1 LPTGLL
7 ISACVGYKL
16 DEAVIEVLERG
27 MDCFDKFKLPFR
39 EILVI
44 AENEGLMSVVGGG
57 LSYQFS
63 HAAIHYAA
71 YEIKAEGRDALHLE
85 IGRMFLKEASAA
97 ELEHESVLLATVDQL
112 NRSLSEEMS
121 AVEKISATEL
131 NLIAGTRAISS
142 SCHHAALH
150 YFKLGLTY
158 LVDEDWSGE
167 NYVLCLRL
175 NNLSMETALAIGS
188 FDDVEQIIE
197 TILGKAR
204 TYNDKLRAYY
214 ARMCSLGAQGESPEA
229 IELGLDVLANLG
241 EEFPRDA
248 LTDEAVKDDLKKT
261 KMLLHGMSAEVMF
274 ELEEIKH
281 EQKIQAMRFL
291 NRMGMIAYG
300 E

>member
-1 LPTGLL
+1 
-7 ISACVGYKL
+7 
-16 DEAVIEVLERG
+16 

-229 IELGLDVLANLG
+229 IEVGLDVLANLG